1 MRPRAITITA
11 REEAE
16 LLPIEPLPE
25 LAPTQVRGRTLCT
38 VVSPGTELAANYRGE
53 NFPSH
58 PGYAA
63 VFRADEC
70 GAEVENIS
78 PGDVLFCMGHHQSLQ
93 QRDATEVVTVPKMVP
108 PHYAPIAR
116 LMGVSMTTLM
126 TTDARPGDPVLVTG
140 AGPIGYLAAHLFA
153 HSGYEVHVV
162 EPHDARRENLKR
174 SGIRTAYP
182 SMPLDAPLCG
192 EVALVVDCSGH
203 EQAVIDG
210 VRMVRKGGEVVL
222 VGVPWQRRTDR
233 FAHELLTEVFHR
245 YAVLRSGWEWELP
258 LHKEDFRPHSIFGNF
273 RLALQ
278 WLARGIIP
286 LEGLIKLIAPAD
298 AQSVYQS
305 LLHEPG
311 RELFQVFDWR
321 GNQND

>member
-1 MRPRAITITA
+1 VRPLAITITA
-11 REEAE
+11 REQAE
-16 LLPIEPLPE
+16 LLPADPLPE
-25 LAPTQVRGRTLCT
+25 LAPKQVRGHTLCT

-63 VFRADEC
+63 VFRVEER
-70 GAEVENIS
+70 GAEVESIS
-78 PGDVLFCMGHHQSLQ
+78 PGDVLFCMGNHQSLQ
-93 QRDATEVVTVPKMVP
+93 QKDASEVVTVPKMVP
-108 PHYAPIAR
+108 AHHAPIAR

-126 TTDARPGDPVLVTG
+126 TTEARPGDPVLVTG
-140 AGPIGYLAAHLFA
+140 AGPIGYLAAHMFDHA
-153 HSGYEVHVV
+153 GYEVHVV
-162 EPHDARRENLKR
+162 EPNDSRRENLHR

-182 SMPLDAPLCG
+182 STPLEAPLCG

-258 LHKEDFRPHSIFGNF
+258 MSEEDFRPHSIFRNF
-273 RLALQ
+273 RLALR

-286 LEGLIKLIAPAD
+286 LDGPIKLNDPAD

-311 RELFQVFDWR
+311 REIFQVFDWT
-321 GNQND
+321 DTTEE